1 LNGFGG
7 EFLVKIITSTGE
19 ERKFD
24 SKNVESDLEAAG
36 VPERVA
42 EEVAERVE
50 DRVEDNMTTAKVNE
64 QIDIELKRLE
74 EDIDR
79 AHKSWLEK
87 LRLATGESTR
97 ENRTDAER
105 TDTFIPESQRERH
118 DRYERNMY

>member
-1 LNGFGG
+1 M
-7 EFLVKIITSTGE
+7 VKIISSSGE

-24 SKNVESDLEAAG
+24 SKDVESDLEAAG

-64 QIDIELKRLE
+64 QVEIELKRLE
-74 EDIDR
+74 EDIQR
-79 AHKSWLEK
+79 GHNSWIQRVRGSTAEGTSK
-87 LRLATGESTR
+87 ETTSRTES
-97 ENRTDAER
+97 AA

-118 DRYERNMY
+118 DRYERNTY

>member
-1 LNGFGG
+1 M
-7 EFLVKIITSTGE
+7 VKIISSSGE

-24 SKNVESDLEAAG
+24 SKDVESDLEAAG

-50 DRVEDNMTTAKVNE
+50 DKVEDNMTTAKVNE

-79 AHKSWLEK
+79 AHRSWIE
-87 LRLATGESTR
+87 RVRGSTEEGIS
-97 ENRTDAER
+97 ENRTQAR
-105 TDTFIPESQRERH
+105 TDTFIPESQAERH
-118 DRYERNMY
+118 DRHERNLY

>member
-1 LNGFGG
+1 M
-7 EFLVKIITSTGE
+7 VKIITTSGE

-24 SKNVESDLEAAG
+24 SKDVESDLEAAG

-64 QIDIELKRLE
+64 QVEIELKRLE
-74 EDIDR
+74 EDIQRGHNSWTQRIRGSTTDISREDR
-79 AHKSWLEK
+79 ME
-87 LRLATGESTR
+87 
-97 ENRTDAER
+97 TDR

-118 DRYERNMY
+118 EHLERDRI

>member
-1 LNGFGG
+1 M
-7 EFLVKIITSTGE
+7 VKIISSSGE

-24 SKNVESDLEAAG
+24 SKDVESDLEAAG

-74 EDIDR
+74 EDISR
-79 AHKSWLEK
+79 AHNSWIEK
-87 LRLATGESTR
+87 VRAASGETR
-97 ENRTDAER
+97 REDRVETAR
-105 TDTFIPESQRERH
+105 TDTFIPESERERH
-118 DRYERNMY
+118 ERFERSTY

>member
-1 LNGFGG
+1 M
-7 EFLVKIITSTGE
+7 VKIISSSGE
-19 ERKFD
+19 EKKFS
-24 SKNVESDLEAAG
+24 SKDVESDLEAAG

-74 EDIDR
+74 EDIQR
-79 AHKSWLEK
+79 AHNSWIE
-87 LRLATGESTR
+87 RVRGSTTEATHES
-97 ENRTDAER
+97 R

-118 DRYERNMY
+118 DRYERNMF

>member
-1 LNGFGG
+1 LEVN
-7 EFLVKIITSTGE
+7 FLVKIISSSGE

-24 SKNVESDLEAAG
+24 SKDVESDLEASG

-74 EDIDR
+74 EDISR
-79 AHKSWLEK
+79 AHSSWSA
-87 LRLATGESTR
+87 RVRAAMGETTT
-97 ENRTDAER
+97 ENRTDTAR
-105 TDTFIPESQRERH
+105 TDTFIPETQRERH
-118 DRYERNMY
+118 DRLERNTY

>member
-1 LNGFGG
+1 M
-7 EFLVKIITSTGE
+7 VKIISSSGE

-24 SKNVESDLEAAG
+24 SKDVESDLEAAG

-50 DRVEDNMTTAKVNE
+50 DRVEDNMTTTKVNE

-74 EDIDR
+74 EDIQR
-79 AHKSWLEK
+79 AHNSWIE
-87 LRLATGESTR
+87 RVRSATGEGTR
-97 ENRTDAER
+97 ESRTETAR

-118 DRYERNMY
+118 EHSRY